1 MKILVVEDEHMISDA
16 VCKILQDAGYYTDAV
31 YDGEDALYYIKEEQ
45 YDLII
50 LDIMLPLLDGTEVLK
65 KVRAEG
71 NSTPILML
79 TAKNTIPDKVYG
91 LNSGADD
98 YMTKPFDSDELL
110 ARVNALTR
118 RTGNIIINN
127 IEYGDLCLELDNAV
141 LRCGEASIRLTK
153 KEFEVL
159 KMMFINSDMTM
170 TKEKLIVNIWGID
183 SDTTENN
190 VEAYISFI
198 RKKFKYL
205 GSKAAI
211 KNIQGIGY
219 RLEMTG
225 DAKHE

>member
-1 MKILVVEDEHMISDA
+1 MKILVAEDEKLISNA
-16 VCKILQDAGYYTDAV
+16 VCKLLQDEGFYTDAV
-31 YDGEDALYYIKEEQ
+31 YNGEDAVYYLQEER

-50 LDIMLPLLDGTEVLK
+50 LDIMLPPPDGIEILK
-65 KVRAEG
+65 IARQSG
-71 NSTPILML
+71 INTPILML
-79 TAKNTIPDKVYG
+79 TAKNTIPDKVCG

-118 RTGNIIINN
+118 RTGKLILEDIS
-127 IEYGDLCLELDNAV
+127 YGDLRLELHSAI
-141 LRCGEASIRLTK
+141 LYCGANSIQLTK

-159 KMMFINSDMTM
+159 KMLLKNANITV
-170 TKEKLIVNIWGID
+170 TKENLIVNIWGAD

-198 RKKFKYL
+198 RKKIKYL
-205 GSKAAI
+205 NSNVSI

-219 RLEMTG
+219 RMEEHY
-225 DAKHE
+225 AESV